1 MLSIQLFIFRISLV
15 SIAVQIEAG
24 GAGELDL
31 DTTTLL
37 AILTLETRT
46 RLLEFRDELFL
57 PLLVGL
63 VPVAYRCRPIKCCLL
78 ALYADQSL
86 TGIEKGFVILLDPIL
101 FIAAC

>member
-15 SIAVQIEAG
+15 SIAVQIETG

-46 RLLEFRDELFL
+46 
-57 PLLVGL
+57 
-63 VPVAYRCRPIKCCLL
+63 
-78 ALYADQSL
+78 
-86 TGIEKGFVILLDPIL
+86 
-101 FIAAC
+101 